1 MAGDE
6 KMAAF
11 WAASRALGFEQ
22 RQLAE
27 FTGVSLRTVQR
38 WSGGGSNPGWQDITR
53 LAAAAYR
60 VDRDA
65 ARRLAAAV
73 GHTPESLGIVSPA
86 PAALPALPGLPGPAP
101 QAPAAAAAPS
111 ALQCVL
117 VEAIVAAAAEA
128 LDVSPRVARPA
139 VLAAMERAKA
149 ASLSVDDLL
158 AALRPP
164 PVAASAPP
172 AADAKRGKA

>member
-11 WAASRALGFEQ
+11 WAATRALHFEQ

-27 FTGVSLRTVQR
+27 FAGVSLRTVQR
-38 WSGGGSNPGWQDITR
+38 WSARRGDPSAEHITR
-53 LAAAAYR
+53 LASAAYR

-73 GHTPESLGIVSPA
+73 GHTPESLGIVPPAPPVLPA
-86 PAALPALPGLPGPAP
+86 PAPQGPATP
-101 QAPAAAAAPS
+101 T
-111 ALQCVL
+111 ALQRVL
-117 VEAIVAAAAEA
+117 VEAVVAGAAEA

-158 AALRPP
+158 AALRAP
-164 PVAASAPP
+164 APP
-172 AADAKRGKA
+172 LTTAGKGDKAGKA

>member
-86 PAALPALPGLPGPAP
+86 PPAPPALPGPAP
-101 QAPAAAAAPS
+101 QAPAAAAAPF